1 MKVEDSENPPAKADR
16 VAVGTEEK
24 EKESTDTAVDLK
36 PAAEE
41 EKKEKRKQTVE
52 FSDKEANHELTA
64 KANVK
69 DAADI
74 SEDID
79 PANEVQGAKL
89 VVIHLTICL
98 CTFLVGL
105 DFNLI
110 ATAVPVIT
118 SDFDSTRDIGWYG
131 AAFMVAMS
139 ASQPLAGKVYTL
151 WSKKLVYLLYLLA
164 FEVGSLVCGLA
175 PSSSALIAGR
185 AVAGFGAS
193 GLFAGGFTILTTI
206 IPLHKRAVWTGLMGA
221 TFSIASIVG
230 PVIAGGLTQNV
241 TWRWCFYINLPIGGA
256 AAIVFFLLVHL
267 RPAETEK
274 KTLRGKLESLD
285 ILGFVLFA
293 SSITMLLL
301 ALQWGGIERP
311 WSSSVI
317 IGLLVGFG
325 VVMIFFILWTLHQ
338 QENALIPPR
347 LFTVNRNPAL
357 LCAAA
362 FFVNGPF
369 QVIIYWLPIWFQGV
383 LGASPT
389 QSGVNFF
396 PTVVSDVLA
405 AFIGAAI
412 VSQLGW
418 WNPLLLFAEVC
429 VCLCGGLLTTIYPNI
444 SGAHWVGY
452 QILGG
457 VGYSLTSNL
466 SHLAMQSSLPQ
477 DLVPLGS
484 STLLS
489 IISTSCSIFMAI
501 GQAVFQRQLQLNL
514 SGVIPGTLV
523 EDIIDSGVTSV
534 RSHVDATEL
543 VAVIEKYSLS
553 VTQVFYIPAV
563 TPVLSFLLLLG
574 CKWISTKSKQTPA
587 TTTA

>member
-241 TWRWCFYINLPIGGA
+241 TWRWCFYINVG
-256 AAIVFFLLVHL
+256 LVL
-267 RPAETEK
+267 V
-274 KTLRGKLESLD
+274 
-285 ILGFVLFA
+285 VL
-293 SSITMLLL
+293 
-301 ALQWGGIERP
+301 
-311 WSSSVI
+311 
-317 IGLLVGFG
+317 
-325 VVMIFFILWTLHQ
+325 
-338 QENALIPPR
+338 
-347 LFTVNRNPAL
+347 
-357 LCAAA
+357 
-362 FFVNGPF
+362 
-369 QVIIYWLPIWFQGV
+369 
-383 LGASPT
+383 
-389 QSGVNFF
+389 
-396 PTVVSDVLA
+396 
-405 AFIGAAI
+405 
-412 VSQLGW
+412 
-418 WNPLLLFAEVC
+418 
-429 VCLCGGLLTTIYPNI
+429 
-444 SGAHWVGY
+444 
-452 QILGG
+452 
-457 VGYSLTSNL
+457 
-466 SHLAMQSSLPQ
+466 
-477 DLVPLGS
+477 
-484 STLLS
+484 
-489 IISTSCSIFMAI
+489 
-501 GQAVFQRQLQLNL
+501 
-514 SGVIPGTLV
+514 
-523 EDIIDSGVTSV
+523 
-534 RSHVDATEL
+534 
-543 VAVIEKYSLS
+543 
-553 VTQVFYIPAV
+553 
-563 TPVLSFLLLLG
+563 
-574 CKWISTKSKQTPA
+574 
-587 TTTA
+587 